1 MQSYQT
7 SHFHSVELSDNKLL
21 TVQRYQKNHF
31 HSAELSDNILLTV
44 QNYQTIN
51 CGQCRT
57 IRQYIVDSAKLSDIS
72 FPTVQSYQTQYIL
85 QTFCWRSVW
94 QIKPDWSTA
103 FINSR
108 KFKFNHITP
117 PPPGPPLLTAFTQL
131 EISQMLTNYSMNV
144 HLVCTVQVIY
154 MYVPFKQ
161 RRAIRQYIF
170 NSAELSDN
178 TF

>member
-7 SHFHSVELSDNKLL
+7 NHFHSAELSDNKLL

-31 HSAELSDNILLTV
+31 HSAELSDNKLLTV
-44 QNYQTIN
+44 QN
-51 CGQCRT
+51 
-57 IRQYIVDSAKLSDIS
+57 
-72 FPTVQSYQTQYIL
+72 YQTQYIL

-94 QIKPDWSTA
+94 QIKTYWSTA

-108 KFKFNHITP
+108 TFKFNHITP

-161 RRAIRQYIF
+161 RRAIRQYIL